1 MEETSANILNVIEIL
16 QEKFIILSG
25 KQLLSNYITIRQ
37 TIIRARVWFFVVVLF
52 FGNNLDSSLSS
63 LLYYISVFN
72 HSADKTITKSK
83 EDREWCFQKTCIWGR
98 QQPSIHLP
106 VCGGG

>member
-37 TIIRARVWFFVVVLF
+37 TIIRARVWFFVVVL
-52 FGNNLDSSLSS
+52 
-63 LLYYISVFN
+63 LLYEYNKIDYRPIYHFNLIISL
-72 HSADKTITKSK
+72 KK
-83 EDREWCFQKTCIWGR
+83 
-98 QQPSIHLP
+98 IHKKLQFLF
-106 VCGGG
+106 